1 MPPAL
6 RKLNLSGIRSLKVD
20 SFSPG
25 PKPPAAR
32 IKLMLQYCAPTIYKK
47 VKAYSTGAFD
57 QTERERLITTH
68 LPKVKYIAD
77 RIAAKLPPSVERDD
91 LYGAGVVGLIDAVE
105 RFDASRGIAFTTFA
119 EMRVRGAILDN
130 LRSLDWASRATR
142 RRAREV
148 QAAYAQIEQE
158 NARPATEEEVAER
171 LAIPLSELH
180 ETLQDIR
187 GLSITN
193 LDERDE
199 ETGLSISE
207 MIADKSSSPLEQL
220 EDSQRRKLLAR
231 AIDKLP
237 ERERQVIAL
246 YYLEELT
253 MKEIGEVLGVTE
265 SRVSQLRAQA
275 VARLRGNL
283 NK

>member
-1 MPPAL
+1 
-6 RKLNLSGIRSLKVD
+6 
-20 SFSPG
+20 
-25 PKPPAAR
+25 
-32 IKLMLQYCAPTIYKK
+32 MLQYSAPTIYKK
-47 VKAYSTGAFD
+47 MNAYSQTGFD
-57 QTERERLITTH
+57 PCERDYLITSH

-105 RFDASRGIAFTTFA
+105 RYDASRGIAFTTFA

-130 LRSLDWASRATR
+130 LRALDWASRSTR

-148 QAAYAQIEQE
+148 QAIYAEIEQE
-158 NARPATEEEVAER
+158 KGRPAEEEEVAER
-171 LAIPLSELH
+171 LKISLAELH

-193 LDERDE
+193 LDDRDE
-199 ETGLSISE
+199 ETGLSVSDIIS
-207 MIADKSSSPLEQL
+207 DKSISALDRLE
-220 EDSQRRKLLAR
+220 ESQKRKLLAK

-265 SRVSQLRAQA
+265 SRVSQLRSQA
-275 VARLRGNL
+275 ILRLRNNL